1 MSYVS
6 KQPIRPE
13 VFKLWFADQE
23 AGAREGWWGGV
34 RESFL
39 KIFIKTHACFALTD
53 CVYYLGP
60 RAVPRNN

>member
-23 AGAREGWWGGV
+23 EPAKDGGGSARASWKY
-34 RESFL
+34 SL
-39 KIFIKTHACFALTD
+39 KTHACFALTD